1 MALFG
6 WVLLILLAY
15 TLSCGGVCA
24 ILFKGDDTR
33 PLYATSKGR
42 LVAAAIALVLVL
54 FWYWVMSLVSL
65 HVYVN

>member
-6 WVLLILLAY
+6 WVVLILLAY

-24 ILFKGDDTR
+24 ILFGGEDTR
-33 PLYATSKGR
+33 PLYATNKGR
-42 LVAAAIALVLVL
+42 LVAAVIALVLVL

>member
-6 WVLLILLAY
+6 WVLLLLLAY
-15 TLSCGGVCA
+15 NLSCGGVYT
-24 ILFKGDDTR
+24 ILFGGEDNR

-42 LVAAAIALVLVL
+42 LVAAVIALVLVL
-54 FWYWVMSLVSL
+54 FWYWVLSLVPI

>member
-15 TLSCGGVCA
+15 TLSCGGVSV
-24 ILFKGDDTR
+24 ILFGGADTR

-42 LVAAAIALVLVL
+42 LVAAAITLILVL
-54 FWYWVMSLVSL
+54 FWYWVLSLVSI
-65 HVYVN
+65 HVYAN

>member
-24 ILFKGDDTR
+24 ILFGGKDTR
-33 PLYATSKGR
+33 PLYATNKGR
-42 LVAAAIALVLVL
+42 LVTAVIALVLVL
-54 FWYWVMSLVSL
+54 FWYWVLSLVSI

>member
-6 WVLLILLAY
+6 WVLLLLLAY

-24 ILFKGDDTR
+24 ILFGGADTR
-33 PLYATSKGR
+33 PLYATGKGR

-54 FWYWVMSLVSL
+54 FWSWVLSMVSL

>member
-6 WVLLILLAY
+6 WVVLILLAY

-24 ILFKGDDTR
+24 ILFGGADTR
-33 PLYATSKGR
+33 PLYATNKGR
-42 LVAAAIALVLVL
+42 LVAAVIALVLVL
-54 FWYWVMSLVSL
+54 FWSWVLFMVSL